1 MNEMEQADGL
11 AVDYQVFQVTLQTQV
26 VLGMTLQM
34 IFVTKN
40 WTLINFAGT
49 SHALEKC
56 IDVHHKTHNNKFV
69 SIYRYFQFFLLRLSH
84 FSSSLACF
92 TVTALSKFLR
102 LHLY

>member
-1 MNEMEQADGL
+1 MTFLTMNGMEQADGL

-49 SHALEKC
+49 FK
-56 IDVHHKTHNNKFV
+56 
-69 SIYRYFQFFLLRLSH
+69 
-84 FSSSLACF
+84 
-92 TVTALSKFLR
+92 
-102 LHLY
+102 